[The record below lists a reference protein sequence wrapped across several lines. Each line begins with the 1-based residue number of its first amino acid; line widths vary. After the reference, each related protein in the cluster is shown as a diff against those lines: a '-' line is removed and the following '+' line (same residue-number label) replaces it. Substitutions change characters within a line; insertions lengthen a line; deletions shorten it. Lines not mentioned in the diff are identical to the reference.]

1 MTLGSKP
8 LIGKRFVTE
17 GKIQCRGIVKKL
29 NPKKG
34 GIWCKIHLFAKV
46 LEIILLIMKKCCLLF
61 CQSTTV
67 YIPKIYARQSVL
79 IKPVNPSCGYLL
91 LTYISMREVRTWKH
105 EWQTNRTSSSA
116 GGPCNTAERVHT
128 TSGWQ
133 CDVLWIC
140 TLSAKIKHLLN
151 PLYLQF
157 SSSFLP
163 PIPLTKNWPN
173 AKHIHSCPRWHNS
186 NHMEVSLCKQCSCC
200 NFVDGLNAAQ
210 QLEVRKSCAQCFMKT
225 VRKTIDLEP

>member
-1 MTLGSKP
+1 
-8 LIGKRFVTE
+8 
-17 GKIQCRGIVKKL
+17 
-29 NPKKG
+29 
-34 GIWCKIHLFAKV
+34 
-46 LEIILLIMKKCCLLF
+46 
-61 CQSTTV
+61 
-67 YIPKIYARQSVL
+67 L
-79 IKPVNPSCGYLL
+79 IKPVNPSCGDLL

-163 PIPLTKNWPN
+163 PNPWQRIDLMQNTYT
-173 AKHIHSCPRWHNS
+173 
-186 NHMEVSLCKQCSCC
+186 
-200 NFVDGLNAAQ
+200 AAQ
-210 QLEVRKSCAQCFMKT
+210 DDATATTWRFLFVNSALAAILSM
-225 VRKTIDLEP
+225 V